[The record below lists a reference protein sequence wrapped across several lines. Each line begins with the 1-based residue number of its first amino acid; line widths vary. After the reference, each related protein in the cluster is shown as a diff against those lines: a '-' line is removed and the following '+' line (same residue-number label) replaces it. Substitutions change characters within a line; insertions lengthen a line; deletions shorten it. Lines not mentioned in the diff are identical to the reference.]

1 MPNGADF
8 RGGWGLMVRGR
19 LFVLSGPSG
28 AGKTALMTQL
38 RAREPRV
45 HYAITATTRAPRPG
59 EQHGVDYL
67 FCSEQEFL
75 ELLDRGGFV
84 EYARIPPPDGCL
96 YGTPRSEVTEPIE
109 RGEDGFVQVD
119 VQGARS
125 IRAMVPD
132 AVLIF
137 LKPPD
142 VPTLRQRL
150 VGRGTE
156 ATPEMERRLEN
167 ALVELACEPEFG
179 YVVVNA
185 SGELN
190 AAVERVL
197 EIIRTE
203 RGRSDR
209 EPGADAGSGAR

>member
-1 MPNGADF
+1 MA
-8 RGGWGLMVRGR
+8 RGR

-38 RAREPRV
+38 RKREPDV

-59 EQHGVDYL
+59 EQHGVDYY
-67 FCSEQEFL
+67 FYSEQEFQ

-84 EYARIPPPDGCL
+84 EYARVPPPEGRL
-96 YGTPRSEVTEPIE
+96 YGTPRTEVTDPIE
-109 RGEDGFVQVD
+109 RGKDGFVQVD

-125 IRAMVPD
+125 IRHIVPD

-142 VPTLRQRL
+142 VVTLRNRL
-150 VGRGTE
+150 IGRGTE
-156 ATPEMERRLEN
+156 ATPEMERRLQN
-167 ALVELACEPEFG
+167 ALVELACESEFG

-185 SGELN
+185 DGQLDT
-190 AAVERVL
+190 AVERVR
-197 EIIRTE
+197 EIMRAE
-203 RGRSDR
+203 RARNARSGGSDWR
-209 EPGADAGSGAR
+209 RAGE